1 MAIHS
6 QRSASMEREVQE
18 IKRAYAD
25 SLEEL
30 KFNSRPHIMN
40 LTELANEN
48 RERCPKV
55 IVKLI
60 EDRIRYVRY
69 PTFFIISCLFLYL
82 LTLLI
87 S

>member
-60 EDRIRYVRY
+60 EDRIRYVR
-69 PTFFIISCLFLYL
+69 
-82 LTLLI
+82 
-87 S
+87 